1 MAAARAMHGPRPA
14 RQCIARVRRANKV
27 NPMPDAR
34 LKECVHTIRA
44 LLGRRSIVLVGL
56 MGAGKT
62 TVGRRLAQR
71 LDLPF
76 VDADH
81 EIERAAGKSIPEIF
95 AEDGEEF
102 FRNGEER
109 VIARLLDNGPQVLA
123 TGGGAWMREA
133 TRERV
138 RQKGV
143 SVWLKAD
150 IDVLMERVAR
160 RPGRPLLETENPR
173 AVMERLIAERYPVY
187 AQADITVESADAPH
201 HVMVARIIRALA
213 AWLETHGWEDR

>member
-1 MAAARAMHGPRPA
+1 MPEATLKD
-14 RQCIARVRRANKV
+14 CVRTV
-27 NPMPDAR
+27 
-34 LKECVHTIRA
+34 RA
-44 LLGRRSIVLVGL
+44 LLGARSIVLIGL

-81 EIERAAGKSIPEIF
+81 EIERAAGKTIPEIF
-95 AEDGEEF
+95 AEDGEAF

-109 VIARLLDNGPQVLA
+109 VIARLLENGPQVLA

-150 IDVLMERVAR
+150 IDVLMERVSR
-160 RPGRPLLETENPR
+160 RPGRPLLETDNPR
-173 AVMERLIAERYPVY
+173 AVMEKLIAERYPVY

-213 AWLETHGWEDR
+213 DWLETHGRNG

>member
-1 MAAARAMHGPRPA
+1 MSEDNLGDKIHT
-14 RQCIARVRRANKV
+14 IN
-27 NPMPDAR
+27 AR
-34 LKECVHTIRA
+34 LKD
-44 LLGRRSIVLVGL
+44 RSIVLIGL

-81 EIERAAGKSIPEIF
+81 EIERAAGKSIAEIF
-95 AEDGEEF
+95 AEDGEAF

-109 VIARLLDNGPQVLA
+109 VIARLLNDGPQVLA

-138 RQKGV
+138 RQRGI

-150 IDVLMERVAR
+150 IDVLMERVSR
-160 RPGRPLLETENPR
+160 RPGRPLLEQDDPR
-173 AVMERLIAERYPVY
+173 VVMERLIAERYPVY

-201 HVMVARIIRALA
+201 HVMVARIIRRLA
-213 AWLETHGWEDR
+213 KWLEQRDE